1 MRPAAIEA
9 AFVGALAI
17 AALVFASSG
26 TAHAQEDK
34 PPPPTDPSTT
44 KAVER
49 VVPQGR
55 DQITLSFAPLVDKA
69 APAVVNIFTRKL
81 VREGA
86 VSPLLEEPIIKRLF
100 GGALPQFGEREKF
113 ESSLG
118 SGVIVAPDGIV
129 VTNHHVIQGAS
140 DIVVALADKR
150 HFPAQLIVDDP
161 RTDLAI
167 LRIPTNGYALPHL
180 EFADSR
186 ELKVGDLVVA
196 IGNPFGVGQT
206 VTTGIVSALA
216 RTAVGVTDYR
226 FFIQTDAAINPGN
239 SGGALIDVHGKIV
252 GINTAIYSRGGPGGG
267 SVGIG
272 FAIPSVMVRSVVE
285 AAVSGTELVRPWLG
299 VSGQTVDARMAAM
312 LGLPRPIG
320 VLVSGL
326 HPKSPLA
333 EAGLA
338 TGDLILALD
347 GSEIED
353 YQALRFRI
361 ATRKVGESVALT
373 IGRQGLLRTMSVEL
387 VAPPDTPEPNEKTLR
402 GFHPL
407 AGARVASL
415 SPKLAEELGLD
426 SGVVGVAILA
436 VSRGTRANDNGFRG
450 GDIVRAINGEDI
462 KVVADLEPFFKR
474 RYPGW
479 EVTIRRGET
488 DITAAIR

>member
-1 MRPAAIEA
+1 MTPSTLIGASLLGLA
-9 AFVGALAI
+9 ALAWVSF
-17 AALVFASSG
+17 ALPGVAQT
-26 TAHAQEDK
+26 TADNSTEPAQAE
-34 PPPPTDPSTT
+34 
-44 KAVER
+44 AVER
-49 VVPQGR
+49 IVPRGR
-55 DQITLSFAPLVDKA
+55 DQITLSFAPLVEKA

-118 SGVIVAPDGIV
+118 SGVIVAPDGVI

-167 LRIPTNGYALPHL
+167 LRIPTSGYALPHL
-180 EFADSR
+180 EFADST

-239 SGGALIDVHGKIV
+239 SGGALIDVHGRIV

-285 AAVSGTELVRPWLG
+285 AAVSGQELVRPWLG

-312 LGLPRPIG
+312 MGLPRPIG

-326 HPKSPLA
+326 HPESPLA

-347 GSEIED
+347 GGEIED

-361 ATRKVGESVALT
+361 ATRKVGESVSLT
-373 IGRQGLLRTMSVEL
+373 IGRRGLLGMVNVEL
-387 VAPPDTPEPNEKTLR
+387 VAPPDKPEPNETTLR

-407 AGARVASL
+407 GGARVASL

-426 SGVVGVAILA
+426 SGIVGVAILS
-436 VSRGTRANDNGFRG
+436 VSKGSKANDNGFRD
-450 GDIVRAINGEDI
+450 GDIVRRINGEEV

-479 EVTIRRGET
+479 NVTIRRGEQ
-488 DITAAIR
+488 DITADIR

>member
-1 MRPAAIEA
+1 MKRLAVIVVSLLGGAVVAWLAVSAPGAAQTAADQQTKPA
-9 AFVGALAI
+9 
-17 AALVFASSG
+17 
-26 TAHAQEDK
+26 
-34 PPPPTDPSTT
+34 PTET
-44 KAVER
+44 VER
-49 VVPQGR
+49 VVPRGR
-55 DQITLSFAPLVDKA
+55 DQITLSFAPLVEKA
-69 APAVVNIFTRKL
+69 APAVVNIFTRKR
-81 VREGA
+81 VREGT

-100 GGALPQFGEREKF
+100 GRALPQFGEREKF

-118 SGVIVAPDGIV
+118 SGVIVAPDGVI

-150 HFPAQLIVDDP
+150 HFPALVIVDDP

-167 LRIPTNGYALPHL
+167 LRIPTSGYALPYL
-180 EFADSR
+180 EFADSN

-206 VTTGIVSALA
+206 VTTGIISALA
-216 RTAVGVTDYR
+216 RTAVGITDYR

-239 SGGALIDVHGKIV
+239 SGGALIDVDGKIV

-272 FAIPSVMVRSVVE
+272 FAVPSVMVRSVVE
-285 AAVSGTELVRPWLG
+285 AAVSGQDLVRPWLG
-299 VSGQTVDARMAAM
+299 ISGQTVDPRMAAM

-326 HPKSPLA
+326 HPESPLA

-338 TGDLILALD
+338 AGDLILALD
-347 GSEIED
+347 GGEIED

-361 ATRKVGESVALT
+361 ATRKVGESVSLT
-373 IGRQGLLRTMSVEL
+373 IGRQGLLGMVSVEL
-387 VAPPDTPEPNEKTLR
+387 VAPPDKPEPNEKTLR

-426 SGVVGVAILA
+426 SGVEGIAILS
-436 VSRGTRANDNGFRG
+436 VSRGSRANDNGFHG
-450 GDIVRAINGEDI
+450 GDIVRLVNGEEV

-479 EVTIRRGET
+479 KVMIRRGEV
-488 DITAAIR
+488 DITADIR